1 MTSHSPHGAELDP
14 KIRMAIRSCGSD
26 GIGEAVPA
34 RPQLRT
40 SAIAPTD
47 RSGAW
52 SRLGPGPQTL
62 VALLLLSF
70 GIIWLAH
77 LSYVSLSPPTDNIE
91 QLTWVNSLEGGYY
104 KQPPLPTWLFW
115 LPVKL
120 FGASVWTSYVAG
132 AFCTLGAIAL
142 LWRLLCEVRG
152 WRYATLALLAVLC
165 ITYYNGR
172 LYYYNH
178 EVVLMVFSTASAAF
192 CWKARVTGR
201 TVWWAALGV
210 ALGLGALA
218 KYQVAVT
225 VTCVLV
231 FWLHQ
236 RGWRDPVQ
244 RRGLLLAFL
253 IALLVFVPHIC
264 WLRAHDFAPIHY
276 AVDSSIG
283 AQLKPSTRVFESLH
297 WLADQMLNRALPAW
311 IVLGAAAFAWRRRDS
326 RPRSR
331 RRDAL
336 QPADA
341 GRALLL
347 SWGLVP
353 LLFMPAIGLL
363 VGANLPL
370 HWGTPFLL
378 FAVPAAMEL
387 SNARVPWQRLALRP
401 ASAAFGAM
409 QIALL
414 LVSYATSP
422 IGLTALQRDRWLGF
436 DSAALARALEQ
447 PARAALGG
455 KIHFISGPAAIA
467 GALAVALA
475 DHPKVLIDGRM
486 DQSPWIKP
494 QRIKQCGALE
504 LGSAGSLSG
513 GRPVGHAFPGL
524 FWRVKK
530 RQAGAA
536 SCPA

>member
-1 MTSHSPHGAELDP
+1 MTSLAAHGFEFDT
-14 KIRMAIRSCGSD
+14 KTRMTTMPSGSD
-26 GIGEAVPA
+26 GFGEVVPQQTQ
-34 RPQLRT
+34 PGVGV
-40 SAIAPTD
+40 IALTGGA
-47 RSGAW
+47 GAW
-52 SRLGPGPQTL
+52 SRSRLEPQAL
-62 VALLLLSF
+62 VALILLSF
-70 GIIWLAH
+70 GVVWLAL
-77 LSYVSLSPPTDNIE
+77 LSYTSLSPPTDNIE

-104 KQPPLPTWLFW
+104 KQPPLPTWLLW

-120 FGASVWTSYVAG
+120 FGASAWTSYVAG
-132 AFCTLGAIAL
+132 AVCTLGAIAL
-142 LWRLLCEVRG
+142 LWHLLSGMRG
-152 WRYATLALLAVLC
+152 WRHATLALLAVLC

-178 EVVLMVFSTASAAF
+178 EMVLMVLSAASAAC

-225 VTCVLV
+225 VACVLA

-253 IALLVFVPHIC
+253 LALLVFVPHIY
-264 WLRAHDFAPIHY
+264 WLRTHDFAPIHY
-276 AVDSSIG
+276 AIESSIG
-283 AQLKPSTRVFESLH
+283 AQLDLPTRVLASLH

-311 IVLGAAAFAWRRRDS
+311 IVLGVVAFAWRRRDS
-326 RPRSR
+326 QPRRWRS
-331 RRDAL
+331 DAL

-347 SWGLVP
+347 SWGVVP
-353 LLFMPAIGLL
+353 LLFMPAVGLL
-363 VGANLPL
+363 VGADLPM

-387 SNARVPWQRLALRP
+387 SITRIAWQRVALRP
-401 ASAAFGAM
+401 AVAAFSAM
-409 QIALL
+409 QIFLL
-414 LVSYATSP
+414 LLNYATSP
-422 IGLTALQRDRWLGF
+422 TGLAALQRDRWLGF

-455 KIHFISGPAAIA
+455 KIHIISGPAAIA
-467 GALAVALA
+467 GALALTLT
-475 DHPKVLIDGRM
+475 DQPKVLIDGRM
-486 DQSPWIKP
+486 DRSPWIRP
-494 QRIKQCGALE
+494 ERIRQCGALE
-504 LGSAGSLSG
+504 LGSAGSLPG
-513 GRPVGHAFPGL
+513 GLPVGPSFPGL
-524 FWRVKK
+524 VWHVKEP
-530 RQAGAA
+530 QPGAS
-536 SCPA
+536 SCPG